1 MQMSRIMNSSKTN
14 IFFSLLLLGLAWA
27 LPASSEEIPLDH
39 IVAVVDDDVVMASEL
54 EKRVADIYARL
65 ENSETEIP
73 AESVL
78 IPQVLERL
86 ILERLQLNRAQRMGI
101 RISDE
106 EVTQAMERMA
116 ESREQTVAQMIEDAR
131 QSGIDLTSLRQQ
143 LRNEITINQVQERA
157 VNRRIYIS
165 EQEVDNFLASEEG
178 QQWSSPDVNLGHILL
193 PLSSGASRED
203 VAEVEQKVRGL
214 YEQLQN
220 GADFKSLAIAHS
232 GAQDALQGGDLGWRK
247 TTQLPSI
254 FVNAVDKLSPGE
266 VSMPIR
272 SDAGYHLLKLYDR
285 RGGGEQIVQQH
296 KVRHILL
303 KPNEIRSEDDTRTML
318 EGMRADILGGADF
331 AELARKHSEDIGTAL
346 GGGDL
351 GWSLPGQFVPEFE
364 QIMGSI
370 DTMAISEPFRTQFG
384 WHILQVT
391 ERRRQDFSDEIQQR
405 QAENIIR
412 RRKFD
417 EEQQIW
423 LREIRD
429 EAFVDIKL

>member
-1 MQMSRIMNSSKTN
+1 MQMSRIMSTCSKTN

-78 IPQVLERL
+78 VPQVLERL

-116 ESREQTVAQMIEDAR
+116 ESREQTVTQMVEDAR

-143 LRNEITINQVQERA
+143 LRNEITINRVQERA

-193 PLSSGASRED
+193 PLS
-203 VAEVEQKVRGL
+203 Q
-214 YEQLQN
+214 
-220 GADFKSLAIAHS
+220 AHP
-232 GAQDALQGGDLGWRK
+232 ARM
-247 TTQLPSI
+247 LP
-254 FVNAVDKLSPGE
+254 
-266 VSMPIR
+266 R
-272 SDAGYHLLKLYDR
+272 
-285 RGGGEQIVQQH
+285 
-296 KVRHILL
+296 
-303 KPNEIRSEDDTRTML
+303 
-318 EGMRADILGGADF
+318 
-331 AELARKHSEDIGTAL
+331 
-346 GGGDL
+346 
-351 GWSLPGQFVPEFE
+351 
-364 QIMGSI
+364 
-370 DTMAISEPFRTQFG
+370 
-384 WHILQVT
+384 
-391 ERRRQDFSDEIQQR
+391 
-405 QAENIIR
+405 
-412 RRKFD
+412 
-417 EEQQIW
+417 
-423 LREIRD
+423 
-429 EAFVDIKL
+429 

>member
-1 MQMSRIMNSSKTN
+1 MNSSKTN